1 MAIIEVQPK
10 DPITLR
16 VDVIDM
22 GLLHL
27 LETRYVV
34 LIEQRDNDI
43 VIELYKKQELWTT
56 QAFWKYLPQ
65 WAQPLEVGSSLNI
78 C

>member
-1 MAIIEVQPK
+1 METTEVDPK

-27 LETRYVV
+27 LETKYMV
-34 LIEQRDNDI
+34 LIEQRENDI
-43 VIELYKKQELWTT
+43 IIELYKK
-56 QAFWKYLPQ
+56 
-65 WAQPLEVGSSLNI
+65 
-78 C
+78 

>member
-10 DPITLR
+10 DPVTLR

-27 LETRYVV
+27 LETRCVV

-43 VIELYKKQELWTT
+43 VIELYKK
-56 QAFWKYLPQ
+56 
-65 WAQPLEVGSSLNI
+65 
-78 C
+78 

>member
-10 DPITLR
+10 DPVTLR

-43 VIELYKKQELWTT
+43 VMELYKK
-56 QAFWKYLPQ
+56 
-65 WAQPLEVGSSLNI
+65 
-78 C
+78 

>member
-1 MAIIEVQPK
+1 MAIIGVEPK

-16 VDVIDM
+16 VDMIDM

-34 LIEQRDNDI
+34 LIEQRENDI
-43 VIELYKKQELWTT
+43 VIELYTKEH
-56 QAFWKYLPQ
+56 
-65 WAQPLEVGSSLNI
+65 GDS
-78 C
+78 

>member
-10 DPITLR
+10 DPVTLR

-34 LIEQRDNDI
+34 LIEQRDNNI
-43 VIELYKKQELWTT
+43 VIELYKK
-56 QAFWKYLPQ
+56 
-65 WAQPLEVGSSLNI
+65 
-78 C
+78 

>member
-1 MAIIEVQPK
+1 METTKVEPK

-27 LETRYVV
+27 LETRYVI
-34 LIEQRDNDI
+34 LIEQRETDI
-43 VIELYKKQELWTT
+43 VIELYKKEH
-56 QAFWKYLPQ
+56 
-65 WAQPLEVGSSLNI
+65 GDS
-78 C
+78 

>member
-1 MAIIEVQPK
+1 MAIIEVEPK
-10 DPITLR
+10 EPITLR

-34 LIEQRDNDI
+34 LIEQRENDI
-43 VIELYKKQELWTT
+43 VIELYKKEH
-56 QAFWKYLPQ
+56 
-65 WAQPLEVGSSLNI
+65 GDS
-78 C
+78 

>member
-1 MAIIEVQPK
+1 MAIIEVEL
-10 DPITLR
+10 TLR

-43 VIELYKKQELWTT
+43 VIELYKK
-56 QAFWKYLPQ
+56 
-65 WAQPLEVGSSLNI
+65 
-78 C
+78 

>member
-34 LIEQRDNDI
+34 LIERRDNDI
-43 VIELYKKQELWTT
+43 VIELYNK
-56 QAFWKYLPQ
+56 
-65 WAQPLEVGSSLNI
+65 
-78 C
+78 

>member
-1 MAIIEVQPK
+1 MAIIEVEPK

-27 LETRYVV
+27 LKTKYIVF
-34 LIEQRDNDI
+34 IEQRENDI
-43 VIELYKKQELWTT
+43 VIELYK
-56 QAFWKYLPQ
+56 
-65 WAQPLEVGSSLNI
+65 NNH
-78 C
+78 

>member
-1 MAIIEVQPK
+1 MAIIEVEPK

-16 VDVIDM
+16 VDVIDI

-34 LIEQRDNDI
+34 LIEQRENDI
-43 VIELYKKQELWTT
+43 VIELYTKEH
-56 QAFWKYLPQ
+56 
-65 WAQPLEVGSSLNI
+65 GDS
-78 C
+78 

>member
-1 MAIIEVQPK
+1 METTEVDPK

-22 GLLHL
+22 VLLHL

-34 LIEQRDNDI
+34 LIEQRENDI
-43 VIELYKKQELWTT
+43 VIELYKK
-56 QAFWKYLPQ
+56 
-65 WAQPLEVGSSLNI
+65 
-78 C
+78 

>member
-1 MAIIEVQPK
+1 METIETDPK

-27 LETRYVV
+27 LETKYMV
-34 LIEQRDNDI
+34 LIEQRENNI
-43 VIELYKKQELWTT
+43 MIELYKK
-56 QAFWKYLPQ
+56 
-65 WAQPLEVGSSLNI
+65 
-78 C
+78 

>member
-1 MAIIEVQPK
+1 MEITEVDPK

-27 LETRYVV
+27 LETKYMV
-34 LIEQRDNDI
+34 LIEQRENDI
-43 VIELYKKQELWTT
+43 VIELYKK
-56 QAFWKYLPQ
+56 
-65 WAQPLEVGSSLNI
+65 
-78 C
+78 

>member
-1 MAIIEVQPK
+1 MAIIEVEPK

-27 LETRYVV
+27 SETRYVV
-34 LIEQRDNDI
+34 LIEQRENDI
-43 VIELYKKQELWTT
+43 VIELYTKEH
-56 QAFWKYLPQ
+56 
-65 WAQPLEVGSSLNI
+65 GDS
-78 C
+78 

>member
-34 LIEQRDNDI
+34 LIEQRDQDI
-43 VIELYKKQELWTT
+43 VIELYKK
-56 QAFWKYLPQ
+56 
-65 WAQPLEVGSSLNI
+65 
-78 C
+78 